1 MATASPREAED
12 VFTIDHVDPVETVD
26 VSGLSAAEPSTRPDL
41 EAADEHAIPATPTAD
56 VDVTDAYVTVWRTDA
71 VDHADAVDG
80 AEPAHTVEYRTAPAV
95 SGRGVI
101 VASLVASLL
110 CAAADCALTGT
121 LTMFFDLCFIT
132 ICLVGA
138 MGVRR
143 ADLFTTSVLAPL
155 ALAAVVLLV
164 SVGVPDAFG
173 PGGLSRVFFIGLAAH
188 AGALVCGYGVA
199 LAVVA
204 GRVAAAR
211 SSC

>member
-26 VSGLSAAEPSTRPDL
+26 VTDLPAVQSSSQPDVQASEPVASSAGAT
-41 EAADEHAIPATPTAD
+41 EA
-56 VDVTDAYVTVWRTDA
+56 DVTDAYVTVWRTDA
-71 VDHADAVDG
+71 VDD
-80 AEPAHTVEYRTAPAV
+80 AEPAHAVEYGTAPGLP
-95 SGRGVI
+95 GRGVI
-101 VASLVASLL
+101 VASLLASVL

-143 ADLFTTSVLAPL
+143 EDLFTTSVLAPL
-155 ALAAVVLLV
+155 TLAAVVLLV
-164 SVGVPDAFG
+164 SLGVPDAFG
-173 PGGLSRVFFIGLAAH
+173 PGGLSRVFFVGLAAH

-199 LAVVA
+199 LAVVG

-211 SSC
+211 SSF

>member
-26 VSGLSAAEPSTRPDL
+26 VADLSTSKPSPDPERPVGEAVDPAA
-41 EAADEHAIPATPTAD
+41 PATDTYVGDAE
-56 VDVTDAYVTVWRTDA
+56 VADAYVTVWRTDA
-71 VDHADAVDG
+71 
-80 AEPAHTVEYRTAPAV
+80 AETQPAAAVEYGTAPGMPA
-95 SGRGVI
+95 RGVI
-101 VASLVASLL
+101 VASLLASVL

-143 ADLFTTSVLAPL
+143 EDLFTTSVLAPL
-155 ALAAVVLLV
+155 ALAAVVFFV

-173 PGGLSRVFFIGLAAH
+173 PGGLSRVFFVGLAAH
-188 AGALVCGYGVA
+188 AAALVCGYGVA
-199 LAVVA
+199 LAVVG

-211 SSC
+211 SSF